1 MSHEKQETTGSP
13 EALTWKTQE
22 AMLGSKT
29 EVSRWRAVKNCLYR
43 HLVKVLGEDWIFL
56 LLLGVLMALV
66 SWAMDFIGS
75 RGLRFYKYLF
85 AMVEG
90 NLGLQYLVW
99 VCYPL
104 ALILFS
110 SLFCQMVSPQA
121 VGSGI
126 PELKTIIRGAVLHE
140 YLTLRTFVA
149 KTVGLTAA
157 LSAGFPLGKEGPF
170 VHIASIC
177 ATLLSK
183 LLCFLSGRREE
194 PFYLRS
200 DILTVG
206 CAIGISCCF
215 GTPLAG
221 VLFSI
226 EVTCSHF
233 GVRNYWRGI
242 LGGAFSA
249 FIFRVLSVWV
259 KDTVTVTALFKTNF
273 RGDIPFDLQEL
284 PAFAIIGIASGFF
297 GALFVYLNRQI
308 VVFMRKKNFVTKIL
322 KKQRLIYPAVVTF
335 VLATLRFP
343 PGAGQFFGA
352 GLMPRETINSL
363 FDNYTWTKTI
373 NPQGLGN
380 SAQWFKPHLNIFI
393 VMALYFVMHFWM
405 AALAVTMPVPC
416 GAFVPVFNL
425 GAVMG
430 RAVGELMAL
439 LFPDGLVS
447 NGNLYHIL
455 PGEYA
460 VIGAAAMT
468 GAVTHAVSTA
478 VICFE
483 LTGQISHILPMMV
496 AVILANI
503 VAQGLQ
509 PSLYDSII
517 QVKKLPYL
525 PELSWSSASQ
535 QNIQVGDIMVRDVTS
550 ISSTS
555 TYGDLLRVLRQT
567 KLKFFPFV
575 DTPETNT
582 LLGSIERSEL
592 EGLLQRRLVASRHQ
606 AMTVAAD
613 EGARGAEGGKP
624 FTGHVPG
631 ETESGASR
639 NGSIPY
645 VDQEEAEG
653 QQREGLE
660 AVKVQPETV
669 RPPSPV
675 PAEET
680 TQTWGIFQKKRKG
693 ARQTASRFEEML
705 TLEEIYRWEQREKN
719 LVVNFETCRIDQS
732 PFQLV
737 EGTSLQ
743 KTHTLFS
750 LLGLHR
756 AYVTSMGKLVGVV
769 ALAEIQAAIEG
780 SYQKGFRLPPP
791 LASFR
796 DAKNIR
802 RSGRTAKDQR
812 PPV

>member
-1 MSHEKQETTGSP
+1 MSHEKNEASGYP
-13 EALTWKTQE
+13 EAQSWKSQE
-22 AMLGSKT
+22 AMLGART

-56 LLLGVLMALV
+56 LLLGALMALV

-85 AMVEG
+85 ALVEG
-90 NLGLQYLVW
+90 NIGLQYLVW

-110 SLFCQMVSPQA
+110 SLFCQIVSPQA

-149 KTVGLTAA
+149 KTVGLTVA

-177 ATLLSK
+177 ATLLNQ
-183 LLCFLSGRREE
+183 LLCFISGRREE
-194 PFYLRS
+194 PYYLRA

-206 CAIGISCCF
+206 CALGISCCF

-233 GVRNYWRGI
+233 GVRSYWRGF

-259 KDTVTVTALFKTNF
+259 KDTVTLTALFKTNF
-273 RGDIPFDLQEL
+273 RGDIPFDLQEM

-308 VVFMRKKNFVTKIL
+308 IVFMRKKNFVTKIL

-343 PGAGQFFGA
+343 PGVGQFFGA

-373 NPQGLGN
+373 DPRGLGN
-380 SAQWFKPHLNIFI
+380 SAQWFIPHLNIFI

-425 GAVMG
+425 GAVLG
-430 RAVGELMAL
+430 RFVGELMAL

-483 LTGQISHILPMMV
+483 LTGQISHVLPMMV
-496 AVILANI
+496 AVILANM

-517 QVKKLPYL
+517 QIKKLPYL
-525 PELSWSSASQ
+525 PELSWSSANKY
-535 QNIQVGDIMVRDVTS
+535 NIQVGDIMVRDVTS
-550 ISSTS
+550 IASTS
-555 TYGDLLRVLRQT
+555 TYGDLLHVLRQT

-575 DTPETNT
+575 DTPDTNT
-582 LLGSIERSEL
+582 LLGSIDRTEV
-592 EGLLQRRLVASRHQ
+592 EGLLQRRISAYRRQ
-606 AMTVAAD
+606 PAAAAEAD
-613 EGARGAEGGKP
+613 EEGRNGETGAS
-624 FTGHVPG
+624 FTG
-631 ETESGASR
+631 EAESSFAY
-639 NGSIPY
+639 I
-645 VDQEEAEG
+645 DQEDAEG

-660 AVKVQPETV
+660 AVKVQTEDP

-675 PAEET
+675 PAEEP
-680 TQTWGIFQKKRKG
+680 TQTSGIYQKKQKG
-693 ARQTASRFEEML
+693 TGQVASRFEEML

-719 LVVNFETCRIDQS
+719 VVVNFETCRIDQS

-750 LLGLHR
+750 LLGLDR

-796 DAKNIR
+796 DVKHARN
-802 RSGRTAKDQR
+802 SGRTATSNSSGK
-812 PPV
+812 